1 MPQANS
7 EIHQIF
13 TRLFLGIRLNGQFET
28 KRGKLMEQQ
37 MKEAINA
44 ARQGEKENAQRLLV
58 DLLQQDAEQEQAWFL
73 LSHLVDAPQQ
83 REAYLGKVL
92 ALNPA
97 HAQAR
102 QRLLYLRQSDTAVA
116 PPVAAE
122 DMDVVEQAAGDTAP
136 SWMGEDLPVAAAT
149 ETREETAVAPEAE
162 PVPDWL
168 QEPLAEGWDEE
179 EAEKEETPAPPTTL
193 PAKTTEK
200 ALTPSKV
207 TVKKPAPT
215 KAEPATAAPSPFWNV
230 LLYVLIL
237 MAVIVAGMMIYLL
250 FFG

>member
-1 MPQANS
+1 
-7 EIHQIF
+7 
-13 TRLFLGIRLNGQFET
+13 
-28 KRGKLMEQQ
+28 MEQQ

-44 ARQGEKENAQRLLV
+44 ARQGETENAQRLLV

-83 REAYLGKVL
+83 QQAYLGKVL

-97 HAQAR
+97 HTQAR
-102 QRLLYLRQSDTAVA
+102 QRLLYLRQGETAVA
-116 PPVAAE
+116 PPPVAPE
-122 DMDVVEQAAGDTAP
+122 DMDMEAQAAGDTVP
-136 SWMGEDLPVAAAT
+136 SWMGADISAVPE
-149 ETREETAVAPEAE
+149 EIREEREETAVAPEAE

-179 EAEKEETPAPPTTL
+179 EAEKEETPIPEPTL
-193 PAKTTEK
+193 PAETTEK
-200 ALTPSKV
+200 ALPPSKV
-207 TVKKPAPT
+207 TVKKSAPT
-215 KAEPATAAPSPFWNV
+215 KAESAVAAPSPLWNV

>member
-1 MPQANS
+1 
-7 EIHQIF
+7 
-13 TRLFLGIRLNGQFET
+13 
-28 KRGKLMEQQ
+28 
-37 MKEAINA
+37 
-44 ARQGEKENAQRLLV
+44 
-58 DLLQQDAEQEQAWFL
+58 
-73 LSHLVDAPQQ
+73 
-83 REAYLGKVL
+83 
-92 ALNPA
+92 
-97 HAQAR
+97 
-102 QRLLYLRQSDTAVA
+102 VA
-116 PPVAAE
+116 DE
-122 DMDVVEQAAGDTAP
+122 GMDVVEQAAGDTAP
-136 SWMGEDLPVAAAT
+136 SWMGEDLPAAAAT